1 MKKTLIPVVLVL
13 ALAGAGLM
21 ICRGG
26 KNIALTIGDKKYQLC
41 GSRENGKQELTL
53 LGNIDIRQISLAF
66 EENGRVATM
75 SVHEGDSVQAGQLVA
90 TLDTKTLAIQAQQAR
105 ARLETQRQTVLELQ
119 AGSRPQEIA
128 QGKARLASAQAEA
141 AYAHD
146 DLRRL
151 ESISRNTG
159 GRGVSSQELAK
170 AKSNDRAA
178 RARVEEMRESLK
190 LLELGARIEKR
201 EGAEAR
207 LKEMQADLDL
217 ILHRIELG
225 ELKAPV
231 DAVVRARLLE
241 PGDMASSQKPV
252 YTLAL
257 TDPKWVRV
265 YAGEKDLGRI
275 KPGIHAGVF
284 TDSRPNMPVE
294 GQVGYISSVAE
305 FTPKS
310 VQTEELR
317 TSLLYEV
324 RVFVKDPGNILRMG
338 QPVTVKLYGN
348 E

>member
-1 MKKTLIPVVLVL
+1 MKKILIPVVLLLVIV
-13 ALAGAGLM
+13 GAGLLL
-21 ICRGG
+21 CRGG
-26 KNIALTIGDKKYQLC
+26 KNIALTMGDQKYQLR
-41 GSRENGKQELTL
+41 GSRERGKQELTL
-53 LGNIDIRQISLAF
+53 LGNIDIRQVSLAF
-66 EENGRVATM
+66 EEDGRVAAM
-75 SVHEGDSVQAGQLVA
+75 PVQEGDSVQAGQLVA
-90 TLDTKTLAIQAQQAR
+90 TLDTRTLSIQARQAR

-128 QGKARLASAQAEA
+128 RGKARLASARAEA

-146 DLRRL
+146 DLLRL
-151 ESISRNTG
+151 EGISKNTG
-159 GRGVSSQELAK
+159 GRGVSRQELAK
-170 AKSNDRAA
+170 AKSNDRVA
-178 RARVEEMRESLK
+178 RAKVEEMRESLT
-190 LLELGARIEKR
+190 LLELGARIEER
-201 EGAEAR
+201 ERAEAR

-225 ELKAPV
+225 KLKAPV

-241 PGDMASSQKPV
+241 PGDMASSRKPV

-275 KPGIHAGVF
+275 KPGMGASVF
-284 TDSRPNMPVE
+284 TDSRPGIPVE

-338 QPVTVKLYGN
+338 QPVTVRLQTN